1 MNLKNSR
8 EIFHKVLSIIS
19 GKDVLDCL
27 SALSTVVEIL
37 IEKVP
42 METRDI
48 VLNGILY
55 CITKDSKFVKSK
67 KYIEKESDEIKEE
80 IIRLSKIADISNQSI
95 SKNILDS
102 LEELN
107 LPEYIKEKITFNI
120 KKDFVDVTH

>member
-1 MNLKNSR
+1 MNLENSR

>member
-1 MNLKNSR
+1 MNLENSR
-8 EIFHKVLSIIS
+8 EIFHKVLSVVS

-27 SALSTVVEIL
+27 SALSTVVEML

-42 METRDI
+42 VEMKDI

-55 CITKDSKFVKSK
+55 CITKDSKFASQKD
-67 KYIEKESDEIKEE
+67 IEKESDEIKEE
-80 IIRLSKIADISNQSI
+80 IIRLSKIAGISNQSL
-95 SKNILDS
+95 SKKILDS

-107 LPEYIKEKITFNI
+107 LPECVKEKITFNI